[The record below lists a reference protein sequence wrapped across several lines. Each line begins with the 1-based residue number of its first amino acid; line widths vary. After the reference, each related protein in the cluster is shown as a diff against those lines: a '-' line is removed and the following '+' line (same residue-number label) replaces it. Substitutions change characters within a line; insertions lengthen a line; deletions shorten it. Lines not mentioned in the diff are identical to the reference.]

1 LIFLIPGTNE
11 TVRVNGKAK
20 LTNVCSQFHVNNRP
34 ARLVM
39 LVKVREVYMHCA
51 KAFIRS
57 HLWKPDTWPERKEMP
72 SLGEML
78 KDQAKLSA
86 TAKEFDAILD
96 DAYKATL
103 W

>member
-1 LIFLIPGTNE
+1 MNE
-11 TVRVNGKAK
+11 TLRINGQAR
-20 LTNVCSQFHVNNRP
+20 LTNDATLCAQLHVNNRP
-34 ARLVM
+34 ALAVM
-39 LVKVREVYMHCA
+39 IVKVNEVYMHCA

-57 HLWKPDTWPERKEMP
+57 NLWKPDTWPERKEMP

-96 DAYKATL
+96 DAYKTTL